1 MSSSYRCA
9 PKFQWI
15 VFSSTGY
22 ECVHFKVRKL
32 RKDYAVFVVLMHR
45 ECFSERRVASDEV
58 LDVHPAGPVARLSMM
73 TTSWCCARVSA
84 RFEPMKPAPPVTM

>member
-58 LDVHPAGPVARLSMM
+58 LDVHPPAGGEVVDDDDVVVL
-73 TTSWCCARVSA
+73 CQGICKV
-84 RFEPMKPAPPVTM
+84 